1 MTVKVNLPSNGYD
14 IKIERG
20 ILEKAGDELNLN
32 RKVLIVTDDGV
43 PSKYAETLAK
53 GCSESVITVIKQ
65 GEESKNFDNFLLLQK
80 VMLENGFSRKD
91 CAIALGGGVIGDLTG
106 FAASCFMR
114 GIEFYNI
121 PTTVLSQVDSS
132 VGGKTAVDFM
142 GVKNI
147 VGTFYQPKNVLIDP
161 NVLETLDK
169 RQISAGLVE
178 AIKMAATFDDE
189 SFLKFE
195 EAESLEELN
204 IEEVITKAIE
214 TKADVVEKD
223 EKEAGLRK
231 VLNFGHT
238 LGHGIEASCADVRLS
253 NIWEDAPYEKDMH
266 KHGLLHGECV
276 GIGMLAMCDEDVK
289 ERIEKVLIKLNLPT
303 KAGFD
308 FEKALDAVTHDKKQN
323 GKAISCVYVKK
334 IGSYEFVDMT
344 SDELAERLGSLQIQ

>member
-1 MTVKVNLPSNGYD
+1 MTVNVNLPANGYD

-20 ILEKAGDELNLN
+20 ILKKAGEELKLN

-53 GCSESVITVIKQ
+53 ECKESFITVIKQ

-91 CAIALGGGVIGDLTG
+91 CAVALGGGVIGDLTG

-114 GIEFYNI
+114 GIDFYNI

-147 VGTFYQPKNVLIDP
+147 VGTFYQPKKVLIDP
-161 NVLETLDK
+161 DVLETLDK

-178 AIKMAATFDDE
+178 AVKMAATFDEE
-189 SFLKFE
+189 SFAKFE
-195 EAESLEELN
+195 KAESLEDLD
-204 IEEVITKAIE
+204 IVEVIAKAIQ

-238 LGHGIEASCADVRLS
+238 LGHGIEAACSDVRLS

-276 GIGMLAMCDEDVK
+276 AIGMLAMCDTEVK
-289 ERIEKVLIKLNLPT
+289 ERIEKVLDKLDLPT
-303 KAGFD
+303 KVSFD
-308 FEKALDAVTHDKKQN
+308 FDKALSAVTHDKKQN

-334 IGSYEFVDMT
+334 IGSYEMKDMMA
-344 SDELAERLGSLQIQ
+344 DELSERLATLEV

>member
-1 MTVKVNLPSNGYD
+1 MTVNVNLPANGYD

-20 ILEKAGDELNLN
+20 ILKKAGEELKLN

-53 GCSESVITVIKQ
+53 ECNESFITVIKQ

-91 CAIALGGGVIGDLTG
+91 CAVALGGGVIGDLTG

-114 GIEFYNI
+114 GIDFYNI

-147 VGTFYQPKNVLIDP
+147 VGTFYQPKKVLIDP
-161 NVLETLDK
+161 DVLETLDK

-178 AIKMAATFDDE
+178 AIKMAATFDEE
-189 SFLKFE
+189 SFAKFE
-195 EAESLEELN
+195 EAESLEDLD
-204 IEEVITKAIE
+204 IVEVIAKAIR

-238 LGHGIEASCADVRLS
+238 LGHGIEAACADVRLS
-253 NIWEDAPYEKDMH
+253 NIWEDAPYDKDIH

-276 GIGMLAMCDEDVK
+276 GIGMLAMCDANVK
-289 ERIEKVLIKLNLPT
+289 ERIEKVLNKLDLPT
-303 KAGFD
+303 KVSFD
-308 FEKALDAVTHDKKQN
+308 FDKALSAVTHDKKQN

-334 IGSYEFVDMT
+334 IGSFELKDMMA
-344 SDELAERLGSLQIQ
+344 DELSERLSTLEVQ